1 MKQTEYMG
9 VVEQDGHLS
18 LPETVRAQMCL
29 KADQIVRVTLVINDT
44 EEPDTDAAFAHWRA
58 MGRNA
63 RPGRLKEVAERHDE
77 YLYGRTP

>member
-18 LPETVRAQMCL
+18 LPETVRDQMCL
-29 KADQIVRVTLVINDT
+29 KADQMVRVTLVITET
-44 EEPDTDAAFAHWRA
+44 EEPDADAALEHWRA

-63 RPGRLKEVAERHDE
+63 RPGRLREASERHDE
-77 YLYGRTP
+77 YLYGKPQ

>member
-18 LPETVRAQMCL
+18 LPKTVRDQL
-29 KADQIVRVTLVINDT
+29 RLEADQIVRVTLVMADS
-44 EEPDTDAAFAHWRA
+44 EEPETDAALEHWRA

-63 RPGRLKEVAERHDE
+63 RPGRLKEAAARHDE
-77 YLYGRTP
+77 YLYGKPQ